1 MLLTTEGI
9 LVMAELFAKLAG
21 YKIERESDPENW
33 LNRYSEKWM
42 QKNKASELFRIQDMF
57 HTLIV
62 Q

>member
-1 MLLTTEGI
+1 
-9 LVMAELFAKLAG
+9 MAELLAKLAG
-21 YKIERESDPENW
+21 YKIEWESDPENW